1 MIDILLI
8 NPQPVVMKDLF
19 AENLMYA
26 NPPLGLGYL
35 ASAARN
41 AGYSVDLI
49 DVGIDKL
56 TISGIIHRIIEVD
69 AQIVGISSFIANHG
83 NGLKIAHEI
92 KKQFGSQVK
101 VMMGGPQASFVYE
114 EVLKQGDVDIVSIFE
129 GEQTIVELLN
139 CIKTGGDLKKIAGI
153 AFVNEEGEVI
163 KTERRLPIQDL
174 DTIDFPA
181 WDLFKIDKY
190 QEPGIVLTGR
200 GCPYKCIFCSAGAIA
215 GGRYRMRSVKN
226 VVDEIEML
234 YKTYGIKKIFI
245 ADDTFTAIFMFGYRL
260 HSDRANIQSAVT
272 AVILLG
278 VNVLVF
284 YIYIKLADDLQL
296 RRMTSVYEQ
305 QLDLC
310 ERHQQE
316 RELSILRLRDVRHNM
331 KNNLVSILAYAE
343 NGDNEK
349 IIRFV
354 NEIMEEGGIKT
365 STVTNSGNIVID
377 SLIGYWYVEAKKVG
391 IDFSVNLNIPMEMP
405 FRGAD
410 ICLILGNL
418 LENAV
423 EAAQK
428 AEGKKYIRFHMKY
441 DKNNLL
447 LFVENNYKGV
457 LIKTKDKRLKS
468 TKTDAGNHGVGL
480 SSVYRIAA
488 KYHGV
493 VTIDDDVANRF
504 LIRVVLYGKQE

>member
-1 MIDILLI
+1 MSMSKTLSYGTDILFIIFAVYLFFYYFDI
-8 NPQPVVMKDLF
+8 FLKRRKRTVLSMIGLVIFMAWQFEMSSVNLLPAYGNIIVTIITTLF
-19 AENLMYA
+19 AVAQIYEGKFWNKCIFTIA
-26 NPPLGLGYL
+26 F
-35 ASAARN
+35 N
-41 AGYSVDLI
+41 AIWMLI
-49 DVGIDKL
+49 E
-56 TISGIIHRIIEVD
+56 TISGNILLTYCCEFTD
-69 AQIVGISSFIANHG
+69 LQALGTLGSFTSKIVFMIAITA
-83 NGLKIAHEI
+83 LKRVFTKDEI
-92 KKQFGSQVK
+92 KELPVRYSFMLVLIPIGSIYI
-101 VMMGGPQASFVYE
+101 M
-114 EVLKQGDVDIVSIFE
+114 
-129 GEQTIVELLN
+129 N
-139 CIKTGGDLKKIAGI
+139 
-153 AFVNEEGEVI
+153 N
-163 KTERRLPIQDL
+163 
-174 DTIDFPA
+174 
-181 WDLFKIDKY
+181 
-190 QEPGIVLTGR
+190 
-200 GCPYKCIFCSAGAIA
+200 
-215 GGRYRMRSVKN
+215 
-226 VVDEIEML
+226 
-234 YKTYGIKKIFI
+234 
-245 ADDTFTAIFMFGYRL
+245 IFMLGYKL
-260 HSDRANIQSAVT
+260 HSNRANIQSAVT

-316 RELSILRLRDVRHNM
+316 RELSILRLRDMRHNM

-410 ICLILGNL
+410 IYLILGNL

-428 AEGKKYIRFHMKY
+428 AEGKKYIRLHMKY

-468 TKTDAGNHGVGL
+468 TKTDAENHGVGL